1 MYRSILI
8 TGGAGFIGSHLVRR
22 WVSSYPQT
30 KVVNLDMLTYA
41 SDIDNLKE
49 IENKSNY
56 FFVKG
61 DIVDPLL
68 VAKLFE
74 IYDFDGVIHLA
85 AESHVDQSIEKPM
98 NFATTN
104 VIGTLNL
111 LEIARKTWQNK
122 FKGKLFYH
130 VSIYSKIFYHKK

>member
-1 MYRSILI
+1 MYKSILI

-22 WVSSYPQT
+22 WVNSYAET

-41 SDIDNLKE
+41 SNIKNLKE

-61 DIVDPLL
+61 DIADPLL

-74 IYDFDGVIHLA
+74 LYDYDGVIHHA
-85 AESHVDQSIEKPM
+85 A
-98 NFATTN
+98 
-104 VIGTLNL
+104 
-111 LEIARKTWQNK
+111 
-122 FKGKLFYH
+122 
-130 VSIYSKIFYHKK
+130 